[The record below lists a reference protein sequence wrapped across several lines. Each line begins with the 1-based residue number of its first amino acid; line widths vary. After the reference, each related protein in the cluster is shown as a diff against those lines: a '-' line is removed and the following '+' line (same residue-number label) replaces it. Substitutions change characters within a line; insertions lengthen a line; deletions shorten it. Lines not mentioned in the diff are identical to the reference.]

1 MKLYSKLIIFMLALF
16 LVLGVSCTAKEK
28 KVQASEAAV
37 EEPVDEEALHIASI
51 VVSKLPEEM
60 HSYILDNMA
69 SFKEDLSKVLLED
82 PRFFIIADKK
92 HLLAAD
98 YDPGELVSLDGK
110 GIKVNKKGMKLEKVT
125 FEALKKMLDDS
136 AKEGLSL
143 MVSSAYRDYKYQV
156 GLYNYYISV
165 YGKEKTDTFSAPPGA
180 SQHQLGT
187 VVDFND
193 VENTF
198 AGTKEEIW
206 LTENAW
212 KYGFSLSFPK
222 GYENV
227 TGYNWESWHFRYVT
241 KAGAE
246 FQKKYFGNIQHY
258 MLLFLDA
265 YRS

>member
-1 MKLYSKLIIFMLALF
+1 MKLFSKLTILLLALL
-16 LVLGVSCTAKEK
+16 LVLGASCTAKEK
-28 KVQASEAAV
+28 KVQQAV
-37 EEPVDEEALHIASI
+37 PAEEPVDEEAIRIASI
-51 VVSKLPEEM
+51 VVSQLPDSMHDGILNNMDAFKADLAKVFEEE
-60 HSYILDNMA
+60 S
-69 SFKEDLSKVLLED
+69 
-82 PRFFIIADKK
+82 RFFIIADKS
-92 HLLAAD
+92 HLLSAD
-98 YDPGELVSLDGK
+98 YNPGELVSLDGK

-125 FEALKKMLDDS
+125 FEALKKMLDAS

-156 GLYNYYISV
+156 GLYNYYISK

-198 AGTKEEIW
+198 AGTREEKW

-222 GYENV
+222 GYEDV
-227 TGYNWESWHFRYVT
+227 TGYSWESWHFRYVT
-241 KAGAE
+241 RAGAE
-246 FQKKYFGNIQHY
+246 FQKKYFDNIQHY
-258 MLLFLDA
+258 MLLFLDS
-265 YRS
+265 YRN

>member
-1 MKLYSKLIIFMLALF
+1 MKLYSKLTILLLALF

-28 KVQASEAAV
+28 KAKQAEIAEA
-37 EEPVDEEALHIASI
+37 PVDEEAIHIASI
-51 VVSKLPEEM
+51 VVSQLPDNM
-60 HSYILDNMA
+60 QSNILDNMDA
-69 SFKEDLSKVLLED
+69 FKADLAAVLEEDS
-82 PRFFIIADKK
+82 RFFIIADKS
-92 HLLAAD
+92 HLLTAD
-98 YDPGELVSLDGK
+98 YNPGELVSLDGK
-110 GIKVNKKGMKLEKVT
+110 GIKVNKKGMKLEKVA

-156 GLYNYYISV
+156 GLYNYYVSK

-198 AGTKEEIW
+198 AGTKEELW
-206 LTENAW
+206 LTRNAW

-222 GYENV
+222 GYEDV
-227 TGYNWESWHFRYVT
+227 TGYSWESWHFRYVT
-241 KAGAE
+241 RAGAE
-246 FQKKYFGNIQHY
+246 FQKKYFNNIQHY
-258 MLLFLDA
+258 MLLFLDS
-265 YRS
+265 YRN

>member
-1 MKLYSKLIIFMLALF
+1 MKLYSKLFVILFALL
-16 LVLGVSCTAKEK
+16 LVLGASCTAKEK
-28 KVQASEAAV
+28 KVQASAAA
-37 EEPVDEEALHIASI
+37 EEPVDEEAVRIASI
-51 VVSKLPEEM
+51 VVSQLPESM
-60 HSYILDNMA
+60 HDGILNNMEA
-69 SFKEDLSKVLLED
+69 FKADLAGVLQEES
-82 PRFFIIADKK
+82 RFFIIADKS
-92 HLLAAD
+92 HLLSAD

-125 FEALKKMLDDS
+125 FEALKRMLDDS
-136 AKEGLSL
+136 AKAGLSL

-156 GLYNYYISV
+156 GLYNYYVSK

-187 VVDFND
+187 VIDFND

-198 AGTKEEIW
+198 AGTKEEKW

-222 GYENV
+222 GYEDV
-227 TGYNWESWHFRYVT
+227 TGYDWESWHFRYVT

-246 FQKKYFGNIQHY
+246 FQKKYFDNIQHY
-258 MLLFLDA
+258 MLLFLDS
-265 YRS
+265 YRN

>member
-1 MKLYSKLIIFMLALF
+1 MRLYSKLSIVLLALF
-16 LVLGVSCTAKEK
+16 LALSCHGKEK
-28 KVQASEAAV
+28 GTQQAAV
-37 EEPVDEEALHIASI
+37 QEEPVDETAIRIASI
-51 VVSKLPEEM
+51 AVSQLPENM
-60 HSYILDNMA
+60 QGNILDNLDE
-69 SFKEDLSKVLLED
+69 FKSDLANVLEEES
-82 PRFFIIADKK
+82 RFFIIADKS
-92 HLLAAD
+92 HLLTAD

-110 GIKVNKKGMKLEKVT
+110 GIRVNKKGMKLEKVT
-125 FEALKKMLDDS
+125 FEALKRMLDDS
-136 AKEGLSL
+136 AREGLAL

-156 GLYNYYISV
+156 GLYNYYISK

-198 AGTKEEIW
+198 AGTKEEKW

-222 GYENV
+222 GYEDV
-227 TGYNWESWHFRYVT
+227 TGYDWESWHFRYVT

-246 FQKKYFGNIQHY
+246 FQKKYFNNIQHY
-258 MLLFLDA
+258 MLLFLDS
-265 YRS
+265 YRN

>member
-1 MKLYSKLIIFMLALF
+1 MKLFSKLTILLLSVFLAF
-16 LVLGVSCTAKEK
+16 GASCTAKEK
-28 KVQASEAAV
+28 KVQAVAAPAV
-37 EEPVDEEALHIASI
+37 EPVDEEAIHIASI
-51 VVSKLPEEM
+51 AVSQLPDSM
-60 HSYILDNMA
+60 HEAILNNMDA
-69 SFKEDLSKVLLED
+69 FKADLAKVLEEES
-82 PRFFIIADKK
+82 RFFIIADKS
-92 HLLAAD
+92 HLLNAD
-98 YDPGELVSLDGK
+98 YNPGELVSLDGK

-125 FEALKKMLDDS
+125 FEALKKMMDDS

-156 GLYNYYISV
+156 GLYNYYISK

-198 AGTKEEIW
+198 AGTKEEKW

-222 GYENV
+222 GYEDV
-227 TGYNWESWHFRYVT
+227 TGYSWESWHFRYVT
-241 KAGAE
+241 RAGAE
-246 FQKKYFGNIQHY
+246 FQKKYFNNIQHY
-258 MLLFLDA
+258 MLLFLDS
-265 YRS
+265 YKN

>member
-1 MKLYSKLIIFMLALF
+1 MKLYFKLTIFLLAIFMVFGA
-16 LVLGVSCTAKEK
+16 SCTAKEK
-28 KVQASEAAV
+28 KVQQEAPA
-37 EEPVDEEALHIASI
+37 EEMVDEDAIRIASI
-51 VVSKLPEEM
+51 VVSQLPDNM
-60 HSYILDNMA
+60 QNGILDNME
-69 SFKEDLSKVLLED
+69 SFKSDLARVLEEES
-82 PRFFIIADKK
+82 RFFIIADKS
-92 HLLAAD
+92 HLLTAD
-98 YDPGELVSLDGK
+98 YNPGELVSLDGK

-125 FEALKKMLDDS
+125 FEALKKMIDDS

-156 GLYNYYISV
+156 GLYNYYISK

-198 AGTKEEIW
+198 AGTEEEKW

-222 GYENV
+222 DYEDV
-227 TGYNWESWHFRYVT
+227 TGYSWESWHFRYVT
-241 KAGAE
+241 RAGAE
-246 FQKKYFGNIQHY
+246 FQKKYFDNIQHY
-258 MLLFLDA
+258 MLLFLDS
-265 YRS
+265 YRN

>member
-1 MKLYSKLIIFMLALF
+1 LKPYSKLTILLLAVF
-16 LVLGVSCTAKEK
+16 LVFGASCTAKEK
-28 KVQASEAAV
+28 KVQAAA
-37 EEPVDEEALHIASI
+37 EDPVDEEAIRIASI
-51 VVSKLPEEM
+51 AVSQLPDDM
-60 HSYILDNMA
+60 QGDILDNME
-69 SFKEDLSKVLLED
+69 SFKADLAAVMAEES
-82 PRFFIIADKK
+82 RFFIIADKS
-92 HLLAAD
+92 HLLTAD
-98 YDPGELVSLDGK
+98 YNPGELVSLDGK

-156 GLYNYYISV
+156 GLYNYYISK

-198 AGTKEEIW
+198 AGTREEKW

-222 GYENV
+222 GYEDV
-227 TGYNWESWHFRYVT
+227 TGYDWESWHFRYVT
-241 KAGAE
+241 RSGAE
-246 FQKKYFGNIQHY
+246 FQKKYFNNIQHY
-258 MLLFLDA
+258 MLLFLDS
-265 YRS
+265 YRN

>member
-1 MKLYSKLIIFMLALF
+1 MVFGA
-16 LVLGVSCTAKEK
+16 SCTAKEK
-28 KVQASEAAV
+28 KVQQAAPA
-37 EEPVDEEALHIASI
+37 EETVDEDAVRIASI
-51 VVSKLPEEM
+51 VVSQLPDNM
-60 HSYILDNMA
+60 QNGILDNME
-69 SFKEDLSKVLLED
+69 SFKSDLARVLEEES
-82 PRFFIIADKK
+82 RFFIIADKS
-92 HLLAAD
+92 HLLTAD
-98 YDPGELVSLDGK
+98 YNPGELVSLDGK

-125 FEALKKMLDDS
+125 FEALKKMIDDS

-156 GLYNYYISV
+156 GLYNYYISK

-198 AGTKEEIW
+198 AGTREEKW

-227 TGYNWESWHFRYVT
+227 TGYDWESWHFRYVT
-241 KAGAE
+241 RSGAE
-246 FQKKYFGNIQHY
+246 FQKKYFNNIQHY
-258 MLLFLDA
+258 MLLFLDS
-265 YRS
+265 YRN

>member
-1 MKLYSKLIIFMLALF
+1 MVFGA
-16 LVLGVSCTAKEK
+16 SCTAKEK
-28 KVQASEAAV
+28 KVQQEAPA
-37 EEPVDEEALHIASI
+37 EEMVDEDAIRIASI
-51 VVSKLPEEM
+51 VVSQLPDNM
-60 HSYILDNMA
+60 QNGILDNME
-69 SFKEDLSKVLLED
+69 SFKSDLARVLEEES
-82 PRFFIIADKK
+82 RFFIIADKS
-92 HLLAAD
+92 HLLTAD
-98 YDPGELVSLDGK
+98 YNPGELVSLDGK

-125 FEALKKMLDDS
+125 FEALKKMIDDS

-156 GLYNYYISV
+156 GLYNYYISK

-198 AGTKEEIW
+198 AGTEEEKW

-222 GYENV
+222 DYEDI
-227 TGYNWESWHFRYVT
+227 TGYSWESWHFRYVT
-241 KAGAE
+241 RAGAE
-246 FQKKYFGNIQHY
+246 FQKKYFDNIQHY
-258 MLLFLDA
+258 MLLFLDS
-265 YRS
+265 YRN

>member
-1 MKLYSKLIIFMLALF
+1 MLLALF

-28 KVQASEAAV
+28 KAQQVAPA
-37 EEPVDEEALHIASI
+37 EEPVDEEAVRIASI
-51 VVSKLPEEM
+51 VVSQLP
-60 HSYILDNMA
+60 DNMQD
-69 SFKEDLSKVLLED
+69 SILNNMDEFKADLATVLEEDS
-82 PRFFIIADKK
+82 RFFIIADKS
-92 HLLAAD
+92 HLLTAD
-98 YDPGELVSLDGK
+98 YNPGELVSLDGK
-110 GIKVNKKGMKLEKVT
+110 GIKVNKKGMKLEKVA

-136 AKEGLSL
+136 AKEGLAL

-156 GLYNYYISV
+156 GLYNYYISK

-198 AGTKEEIW
+198 AGTKEERW

-222 GYENV
+222 GYEDV
-227 TGYNWESWHFRYVT
+227 TGYDWESWHFRYVT

-246 FQKKYFGNIQHY
+246 FQKKYFDNIQHY
-258 MLLFLDA
+258 MLLFLDS
-265 YRS
+265 YRN

>member
-1 MKLYSKLIIFMLALF
+1 MRLYSKLFILLLAVF
-16 LVLGVSCTAKEK
+16 LVSGASCTAKDK
-28 KVQASEAAV
+28 KAASASAPAV
-37 EEPVDEEALHIASI
+37 EPVDEEAVRIASI
-51 VVSKLPEEM
+51 VVSRLPGNM
-60 HSYILDNMA
+60 QGNILDNMDD
-69 SFKEDLSKVLLED
+69 FKADLARVMAEES
-82 PRFFIIADKK
+82 RFFIIADKS
-92 HLLAAD
+92 HLLTAD
-98 YDPGELVSLDGK
+98 YNPGELVSLDGK

-125 FEALKKMLDDS
+125 FEALKKMIDDS

-156 GLYNYYISV
+156 GLYNYYISK

-198 AGTKEEIW
+198 AGTKEERW
-206 LTENAW
+206 LTDNAW

-222 GYENV
+222 GYEDV
-227 TGYNWESWHFRYVT
+227 TGYSWESWHFRYVT

-246 FQKKYFGNIQHY
+246 FQKKYFDNIQHY
-258 MLLFLDA
+258 MLLFLDS
-265 YRS
+265 YRN

>member
-1 MKLYSKLIIFMLALF
+1 MRLFSKLSIVLLAMF
-16 LVLGVSCTAKEK
+16 LAFSGHGKEK
-28 KVQASEAAV
+28 NAQQAESV
-37 EEPVDEEALHIASI
+37 EKAPADEEAIRIASI
-51 VVSKLPEEM
+51 VVSQLPENM
-60 HSYILDNMA
+60 QGGILDNMDD
-69 SFKEDLSKVLLED
+69 FKADLAGVLEEES
-82 PRFFIIADKK
+82 RFFIIADKS
-92 HLLAAD
+92 HLLSAD

-136 AKEGLSL
+136 SREGLFL

-156 GLYNYYISV
+156 GLYNYYISK

-198 AGTKEEIW
+198 AGTKEEKW
-206 LTENAW
+206 LTDNAW

-222 GYENV
+222 GYEDV
-227 TGYNWESWHFRYVT
+227 TGYSWESWHFRYVT
-241 KAGAE
+241 KAGAA
-246 FQKKYFGNIQHY
+246 FQKKYFNNIQHY
-258 MLLFLDA
+258 MLLFLDS
-265 YRS
+265 YRN

>member
-1 MKLYSKLIIFMLALF
+1 MVFGA
-16 LVLGVSCTAKEK
+16 SCTAKEK
-28 KVQASEAAV
+28 KVQQEAPA
-37 EEPVDEEALHIASI
+37 EEMVDEDAIRIASI
-51 VVSKLPEEM
+51 VVSQLPDNM
-60 HSYILDNMA
+60 QNGILDNME
-69 SFKEDLSKVLLED
+69 SFKSDLARVLEEES
-82 PRFFIIADKK
+82 RFFIIADKS
-92 HLLAAD
+92 HLLTAD
-98 YDPGELVSLDGK
+98 YNPGELVSLDGK

-125 FEALKKMLDDS
+125 FEALKKMIDDS

-156 GLYNYYISV
+156 GLYNYYISK

-198 AGTKEEIW
+198 AGTEEEKW

-222 GYENV
+222 DYEDV
-227 TGYNWESWHFRYVT
+227 TGYSWESWHFRYVT
-241 KAGAE
+241 RAGAE
-246 FQKKYFGNIQHY
+246 FQKKYFDNIQHY
-258 MLLFLDA
+258 MLLFLDS
-265 YRS
+265 YRN

>member
-1 MKLYSKLIIFMLALF
+1 MKPYSKLIILLLAVF
-16 LVLGVSCTAKEK
+16 LVFGTSCTAKEK
-28 KVQASEAAV
+28 KVQAAA
-37 EEPVDEEALHIASI
+37 EEPVDEEAIRIASI
-51 VVSKLPEEM
+51 AVSQLPDDM
-60 HSYILDNMA
+60 QGNILDNLDEFKADLAAVMA
-69 SFKEDLSKVLLED
+69 EES
-82 PRFFIIADKK
+82 RFFIIADKS
-92 HLLAAD
+92 HLLTAD
-98 YDPGELVSLDGK
+98 YNPGELVSLDGK

-156 GLYNYYISV
+156 GLYNYYISK

-198 AGTKEEIW
+198 AGTREEKW

-222 GYENV
+222 GYEDV
-227 TGYNWESWHFRYVT
+227 TGYDWESWHFRYVT
-241 KAGAE
+241 RTGAE
-246 FQKKYFGNIQHY
+246 FQKKYFNNIQHY
-258 MLLFLDA
+258 MLLFLDS
-265 YRS
+265 YRN

>member
-1 MKLYSKLIIFMLALF
+1 MKLYSKLTILLLAVF
-16 LVLGVSCTAKEK
+16 LVSGVSCTAKEK
-28 KVQASEAAV
+28 KVQQAAPA
-37 EEPVDEEALHIASI
+37 EEPVDEEAIRIASI
-51 VVSKLPEEM
+51 VVSQLPDNM
-60 HSYILDNMA
+60 HNGILDNMD
-69 SFKEDLSKVLLED
+69 SFKADLARVMAEES
-82 PRFFIIADKK
+82 RFFIIADKS
-92 HLLAAD
+92 HLLTED
-98 YDPGELVSLDGK
+98 YNPGELVSLDGK

-125 FEALKKMLDDS
+125 FVALKKMIDDS

-156 GLYNYYISV
+156 RLYNYYISK

-198 AGTKEEIW
+198 AGTKEEKW

-222 GYENV
+222 DYEDV
-227 TGYNWESWHFRYVT
+227 TGYSWESWHFRYVT

-246 FQKKYFGNIQHY
+246 FQKKYFDNIQHY
-258 MLLFLDA
+258 MLLFLDS
-265 YRS
+265 YRN

>member
-1 MKLYSKLIIFMLALF
+1 MKPYSKLSILF
-16 LVLGVSCTAKEK
+16 LAAFLVFGTSCTAKEK
-28 KVQASEAAV
+28 KIQAEAEA
-37 EEPVDEEALHIASI
+37 PVDEEAIRIASI
-51 VVSKLPEEM
+51 VVSQLPEDM
-60 HSYILDNMA
+60 QGNILDNMDE
-69 SFKEDLSKVLLED
+69 FKTDLAAVLAEES
-82 PRFFIIADKK
+82 RFFIIADKT
-92 HLLAAD
+92 HLLTAD
-98 YDPGELVSLDGK
+98 YNPGELVSLDGK

-136 AKEGLSL
+136 AEEGLSL

-156 GLYNYYISV
+156 GLYNYYISK

-198 AGTKEEIW
+198 AGTKEEKW

-222 GYENV
+222 GYEDV
-227 TGYNWESWHFRYVT
+227 TGYDWESWHFRYVT
-241 KAGAE
+241 KPGAE
-246 FQKKYFGNIQHY
+246 FQKKYFDNIQHY
-258 MLLFLDA
+258 MLLFLDS
-265 YRS
+265 YRG

>member
-1 MKLYSKLIIFMLALF
+1 MKLFSKLTILLLALF

-28 KVQASEAAV
+28 KVQQAEVSA
-37 EEPVDEEALHIASI
+37 EPVDEEAIHISSI
-51 VVSKLPEEM
+51 VVSQLPGEM
-60 HSYILDNMA
+60 HDAILNNMEA
-69 SFKEDLSKVLLED
+69 FKADLAKVLAEES
-82 PRFFIIADKK
+82 RFFIIADKS
-92 HLLAAD
+92 HLLTAD
-98 YDPGELVSLDGK
+98 YNPGELVSLDGK

-125 FEALKKMLDDS
+125 FEALKKMIDDS

-156 GLYNYYISV
+156 GLYNYYISK

-187 VVDFND
+187 VIDFND

-222 GYENV
+222 GYEDV
-227 TGYNWESWHFRYVT
+227 TGYSWESWHFRYVT

-246 FQKKYFGNIQHY
+246 FQKKYFNNIQHY
-258 MLLFLDA
+258 MLLFLDS
-265 YRS
+265 YKN

>member
-1 MKLYSKLIIFMLALF
+1 LKQYSKLGILLLALF

-28 KVQASEAAV
+28 KVQATA
-37 EEPVDEEALHIASI
+37 EEPVDEEAIRIASI
-51 VVSKLPEEM
+51 VVSQLPDDIQGNILNNLDEFKADLAAVMAEE
-60 HSYILDNMA
+60 S
-69 SFKEDLSKVLLED
+69 
-82 PRFFIIADKK
+82 RFFIIADKS
-92 HLLAAD
+92 HLLTAD
-98 YDPGELVSLDGK
+98 YNPGELVSLDGK
-110 GIKVNKKGMKLEKVT
+110 GIRVNKKGMKLEKVT
-125 FEALKKMLDDS
+125 FEALKRMLDDS
-136 AKEGLSL
+136 DREGLSL

-156 GLYNYYISV
+156 GLYNYYISK

-198 AGTKEEIW
+198 AGTREEKW

-222 GYENV
+222 GYEDV
-227 TGYNWESWHFRYVT
+227 TGYDWESWHFRYVT

-246 FQKKYFGNIQHY
+246 FQKKYFNNIQHY
-258 MLLFLDA
+258 MLLFIDS
-265 YRS
+265 YRG

>member
-1 MKLYSKLIIFMLALF
+1 MRLFSKLSIVLLAMFLAL
-16 LVLGVSCTAKEK
+16 SCHGKEK
-28 KVQASEAAV
+28 SVQPAKAV
-37 EEPVDEEALHIASI
+37 QEEVADEVAIHIASI
-51 VVSKLPEEM
+51 VVSQLPEDM
-60 HSYILDNMA
+60 QGNILDNLDE
-69 SFKEDLSKVLLED
+69 FKSDLAGVLAEDS
-82 PRFFIIADKK
+82 RFFIIADKS
-92 HLLAAD
+92 HLLTAD

-110 GIKVNKKGMKLEKVT
+110 GIRVNKKGMKLEKVT
-125 FEALKKMLDDS
+125 FEALKRMLDDS
-136 AKEGLSL
+136 AREGLSL

-156 GLYNYYISV
+156 GLYNYYISK

-187 VVDFND
+187 VIDFND

-198 AGTKEEIW
+198 AGTKEERW

-222 GYENV
+222 GYEDV
-227 TGYNWESWHFRYVT
+227 TGYDWESWHFRYVT

-246 FQKKYFGNIQHY
+246 FQKKYFNNIQHY
-258 MLLFLDA
+258 MLLFLDS